1 VAVRRLY
8 LYATLVLLGLFSAL
22 QSLAAQAAAENKS
35 VEVALYVS
43 QGCRHC
49 GKAQHFLNTL
59 SGERRDFHTMVADVQ
74 QDPQALA
81 QLVRLA
87 KEAGVKPGVPAIHI
101 GDQLI
106 VGFDSAATT
115 GVRIR
120 NALDKVPSSLSGTAD
135 STCSVDVKLT
145 CDVPEEEAIELPFT
159 KHKLS
164 VHSVGLPLFTIA
176 IGLLDGF
183 NPCSMWVLI
192 LMLSMLASLKNRR
205 KMLAIAGTFVIIEGL
220 AYFAFMA
227 AWLNLF
233 LLIGISNVS
242 ILVIGGLAV
251 IAGAI
256 NLKDFFVFGRGI
268 TLSIPAGFRPA
279 IYEKM
284 RVILFADALWPA
296 LLGATVLAVLVQIIE
311 LMCTSGF
318 PALYTRILTMRQLDQ
333 ATYYGYLLLYNMMYM
348 LDDILVLGIG
358 VITLSQ
364 HRLQEKEGRLL
375 KLISGLTMLGLG
387 IYLLAR

>member
-1 VAVRRLY
+1 MAL
-8 LYATLVLLGLFSAL
+8 LLLGLSSGL
-22 QSLAAQAAAENKS
+22 QSFAAQSAAENKPIE
-35 VEVALYVS
+35 VELYVS
-43 QGCRHC
+43 EGCRHC
-49 GKAQHFLNTL
+49 AYAQAFLNKL
-59 SGERRDFHTMVADVQ
+59 HGERRDFHTRIADVR
-74 QDPQALA
+74 QDPQARARLVQLA
-81 QLVRLA
+81 RD
-87 KEAGVKPGVPAIHI
+87 AGVKPGVPAIHV

-106 VGFDSAATT
+106 IGFDSASTT
-115 GVRIR
+115 GARIR
-120 NALDKVPSSLSGTAD
+120 SALDKAPPSVGSQVD
-135 STCSVDVKLT
+135 STCSVDTALA
-145 CDVPEEEAIELPFT
+145 CEGSEEEAIGIPFT
-159 KHKLS
+159 GHKLT
-164 VHSVGLPLFTIA
+164 VQSVGLPLFTIA

-205 KMLAIAGTFVIIEGL
+205 KMLAIAGTFVVVEGL

-233 LLIGISNVS
+233 LLIGISQIS
-242 ILVIGGLAV
+242 ILAIGGLAL

-279 IYEKM
+279 IYEKI
-284 RVILFADALWPA
+284 RAILYADALWPA
-296 LLGATVLAVLVQIIE
+296 LLGSTVLAVLVQIIE

-318 PALYTRILTMRQLDQ
+318 PALYTRILTMRQFDQ
-333 ATYYGYLLLYNMMYM
+333 ATYYGYLLLYNLMYM

-358 VITLSQ
+358 VMTLSQ
-364 HRLQEKEGRLL
+364 RRLQEKEGRVL